1 MVRGLLALVLSWV
14 ALALPAPAHAD
25 TDRALAGLFLF
36 KPRVVQPAKPFS
48 VDTPAGKGLT
58 LRDLRGKVVL
68 LNFWATWCPP
78 CLREMPSME
87 GAHQRYRARGL
98 AVVAISVDADPAVVP
113 PYLKERKITFPIG
126 FDPKSR
132 VADDYGVRA
141 LPATFLI
148 DRAGQLA
155 ALAMGPREWDGPAA
169 RAVFDAML
177 K

>member
-1 MVRGLLALVLSWV
+1 MSRGALAVALSWLALAS
-14 ALALPAPAHAD
+14 PAPALAD
-25 TDRALAGLFLF
+25 TDRALAELFLF
-36 KPRVVQPAKPFS
+36 KPRVAQPAKDFS
-48 VDTPAGKGLT
+48 VSTPTGKGLV
-58 LRDLRGKVVL
+58 LRDLKGKVVL

-98 AVVAISVDADPAVVP
+98 AVVGIAVDTDPAVVT

-132 VADDYGVRA
+132 VADAYGVRA

-148 DRAGQLA
+148 DRAGQVT

-169 RAVFDAML
+169 RAVFDSML

>member
-1 MVRGLLALVLSWV
+1 MLRGVVALVVSWVLLAPSTS
-14 ALALPAPAHAD
+14 AGAD
-25 TDRALAGLFLF
+25 TDRALAELFLF
-36 KPRVVQPAKPFS
+36 KPRVAQPAKEFS
-48 VDTPAGKGLT
+48 VGTPAGKPLA
-58 LRDLRGKVVL
+58 LRDLKGKVVL

-98 AVVAISVDADPAVVP
+98 AVVGIAVDTDPALVT
-113 PYLKERKITFPIG
+113 PYLKQRKITFPVG

-148 DRAGQLA
+148 DRAGQVA

-169 RAVFDAML
+169 RAVFDSL
-177 K
+177 LR